1 MKRTHLICSAL
12 LVSLV
17 VALAVACGGGQGPA
31 VQTPEPERTPTAV
44 VSPAPETPAV
54 EMSPTAAES
63 PAPPAELGGEELLQA
78 RCTRCHGLD
87 RVQAAAKTQAD
98 WEATV
103 ERMRAKG
110 AELTDAEAQLLVEYL
125 AETYAP

>member
-1 MKRTHLICSAL
+1 
-12 LVSLV
+12 
-17 VALAVACGGGQGPA
+17 
-31 VQTPEPERTPTAV
+31 
-44 VSPAPETPAV
+44 
-54 EMSPTAAES
+54 
-63 PAPPAELGGEELLQA
+63 LLQA